1 LRAALPLQ
9 TVETVNESAQERQR
23 SFFFANEQ
31 SPEADHPSPCR
42 VEGAGTEQADER
54 PIATLAEGDIMVD
67 LGLNK
72 KPFIRAPATAAAGRA
87 RC

>member
-42 VEGAGTEQADER
+42 VEGAGTE
-54 PIATLAEGDIMVD
+54 
-67 LGLNK
+67 
-72 KPFIRAPATAAAGRA
+72 
-87 RC
+87 